1 MPKLD
6 GTGPM
11 GEGPRTGRGLGS
23 CGGRMRRGRC
33 GLRRY
38 NYGFKGLSLEQ
49 EEKMLEERLAAIREQ
64 KEASQRDQ
72 QK

>member
-11 GEGPRTGRGLGS
+11 GEGPRTGRGLGP
-23 CGGRMRRGRC
+23 CGGRMRRGRR

-38 NYGFKGLSLEQ
+38 GYGFRGISLEQ
-49 EEKMLEERLAAIREQ
+49 EEKMLEDRLAAIREQ
-64 KEASQRDQ
+64 KEDSQRDQ